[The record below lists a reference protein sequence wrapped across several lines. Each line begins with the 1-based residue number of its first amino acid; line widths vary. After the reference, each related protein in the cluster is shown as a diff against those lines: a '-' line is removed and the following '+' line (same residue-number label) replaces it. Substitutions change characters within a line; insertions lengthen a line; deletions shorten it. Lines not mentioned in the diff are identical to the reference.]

1 MTAGNSRD
9 GRLSADV
16 SREVALASAEP
27 SEPESEK
34 VPESGFASC
43 RIVYWPSGIVS
54 RVWCLVSRASWLV
67 SRVSRVSWLVSGVS
81 RVSCIVIEYRVSS
94 IECRASC
101 VVYVRRGG
109 TTGTSS

>member
-34 VPESGFASC
+34 VTESGFASC

-81 RVSCIVIEYRVSS
+81 RVSCIVDRGSCIEYRVSCVM
-94 IECRASC
+94 CRVCPA
-101 VVYVRRGG
+101 RGDDWHE
-109 TTGTSS
+109 